1 MAGLLNIGI
10 TGLNAAQ
17 SALVT
22 TGHNISNAATE
33 GYSRQS
39 VVLGTQQPLFSGG
52 SFFGQGTQVESVR
65 RSYNAF
71 LEGQVLTADSQ
82 RAQFATYS
90 TQIAQLDNLLA
101 DPDTGLSPALQS
113 FFDGVQ
119 EVSANPSSVPARQ
132 SMISA
137 AQSLVATFQY
147 LDGRMSEIRDG
158 IEGQIGSTVAEI
170 NAYASEIAD
179 INQRIAVTESAGTGQ
194 QANDLRDQ
202 RDTLIREL
210 NGYVKLSTVTESDG
224 SVSVF
229 VGSGQPLVIGTNAST
244 LVTLPSKGDPSRTAI
259 ALQTP
264 GGGTVTMPESLLEGG
279 QLGGLLAFR
288 RDSLD
293 AAQKQLGLVAA
304 GLSLSFNAQHSL
316 GQDLDGALGGSF
328 FGELSPSVL
337 GVDGA
342 TSDVSVAYGDPSALT
357 GDDYLLTITG
367 AASYTLSRRS
377 DGATVNAAEVGLDIT
392 LGAGAIAGESFVIQP
407 TRYAAQ
413 DISVAITDTRQVAVA
428 DPVRATAS
436 GSNAGTA
443 KLSAVMTTDVS
454 GMDAVGA
461 ADGRPDFSD
470 IVLTYDATVPGFSIS
485 GAATVGPLAFDPV
498 SDAAGKDFTID
509 GPGGFSFSFRIAG
522 TPQAGDTFTFST
534 NDGAVSDNR
543 NGVALGALQL
553 DKTLLGES
561 ANYQSVYSQLVA
573 SVGTRAREVQIG
585 EAAQTS
591 MLEQATAARDSV
603 SGVNLDEEAA
613 NLVRYQ
619 QAYQASARVMSIAGT
634 LFDEILAISR

>member
-1 MAGLLNIGI
+1 MAAAISRRVSKRLPGRRSGRRQKLPQGGSATTNPLPADAVSEVLAGIEAADIPQGARDFVGKLWPHAMAASRETGIPAHFMIAQAALETGWGKAELKHAGGQPSYNLFNIKAGRSWAGETVALDALEYSNGKAIREPSRFRSYGSYAEAFRDYARLLKDNPRYAEVLGQQDASGFARSCSRRAMPP
-10 TGLNAAQ
+10 TRCTPTNSLE
-17 SALVT
+17 SL
-22 TGHNISNAATE
+22 AATPCARRSAARFLSTWQRFCFGLTVNTRANGE
-33 GYSRQS
+33 THHGRSSEHRHHR
-39 VVLGTQQPLFSGG
+39 TQRRAVGVGHHRPQHLQCGHRRLQPAECGAGHPAAAVFGG

-244 LVTLPSKGDPSRTAI
+244 LVTLPSRATRAARPS
-259 ALQTP
+259 P
-264 GGGTVTMPESLLEGG
+264 C
-279 QLGGLLAFR
+279 R
-288 RDSLD
+288 RP
-293 AAQKQLGLVAA
+293 VAA
-304 GLSLSFNAQHSL
+304 
-316 GQDLDGALGGSF
+316 
-328 FGELSPSVL
+328 P
-337 GVDGA
+337 
-342 TSDVSVAYGDPSALT
+342 
-357 GDDYLLTITG
+357 
-367 AASYTLSRRS
+367 
-377 DGATVNAAEVGLDIT
+377 
-392 LGAGAIAGESFVIQP
+392 
-407 TRYAAQ
+407 
-413 DISVAITDTRQVAVA
+413 
-428 DPVRATAS
+428 
-436 GSNAGTA
+436 
-443 KLSAVMTTDVS
+443 
-454 GMDAVGA
+454 
-461 ADGRPDFSD
+461 
-470 IVLTYDATVPGFSIS
+470 
-485 GAATVGPLAFDPV
+485 
-498 SDAAGKDFTID
+498 
-509 GPGGFSFSFRIAG
+509 
-522 TPQAGDTFTFST
+522 
-534 NDGAVSDNR
+534 
-543 NGVALGALQL
+543 
-553 DKTLLGES
+553 
-561 ANYQSVYSQLVA
+561 
-573 SVGTRAREVQIG
+573 
-585 EAAQTS
+585 
-591 MLEQATAARDSV
+591 
-603 SGVNLDEEAA
+603 
-613 NLVRYQ
+613 
-619 QAYQASARVMSIAGT
+619 
-634 LFDEILAISR
+634 

>member
-39 VVLGTQQPLFSGG
+39 VVLGTQQPLFRG

-158 IEGQIGSTVAEI
+158 IEGQIGLTVAEI

-244 LVTLPSKGDPSRTAI
+244 LVTLPSKGDPSRSAI

-304 GLSLSFNAQHSL
+304 GLPLASTRSTASARISMARLAAAS
-316 GQDLDGALGGSF
+316 
-328 FGELSPSVL
+328 SV
-337 GVDGA
+337 
-342 TSDVSVAYGDPSALT
+342 SSALRARGGRCHQRCLRGLAT
-357 GDDYLLTITG
+357 LRADRRRLPAHHHRRRELHLV
-367 AASYTLSRRS
+367 ASFRRS
-377 DGATVNAAEVGLDIT
+377 HGQCRRGRPRHYARR
-392 LGAGAIAGESFVIQP
+392 GAIAGELRHP
-407 TRYAAQ
+407 
-413 DISVAITDTRQVAVA
+413 A
-428 DPVRATAS
+428 DPLRC
-436 GSNAGTA
+436 
-443 KLSAVMTTDVS
+443 
-454 GMDAVGA
+454 
-461 ADGRPDFSD
+461 
-470 IVLTYDATVPGFSIS
+470 PGHL
-485 GAATVGPLAFDPV
+485 GGNHRYP
-498 SDAAGKDFTID
+498 
-509 GPGGFSFSFRIAG
+509 PGGGRR
-522 TPQAGDTFTFST
+522 P
-534 NDGAVSDNR
+534 GAR
-543 NGVALGALQL
+543 HRQW
-553 DKTLLGES
+553 
-561 ANYQSVYSQLVA
+561 QQC
-573 SVGTRAREVQIG
+573 RHR
-585 EAAQTS
+585 QT
-591 MLEQATAARDSV
+591 QRRD
-603 SGVNLDEEAA
+603 DH
-613 NLVRYQ
+613 R
-619 QAYQASARVMSIAGT
+619 
-634 LFDEILAISR
+634 